1 MIIDFHTHIFPDK
14 LAPRATA
21 QLAALCNE
29 TPSSDGTAA
38 GLLASMKRAGI
49 SLSIA
54 LPVLT
59 RVEQFDTVNEY
70 AAEISHTPGIISF
83 GGIHPDDTQI
93 DAHLDRIA
101 ALGLR
106 GIKLHPDYQH
116 TFIDDEKY
124 IRIISGAVERGLI
137 VSIHSGLD
145 AGYPEITHCT
155 AERAAH
161 MLDLVGDA
169 GRDRI
174 VLAHSGCCRCPDEA
188 IEHLAGREVF
198 FDLGYTLWY
207 DDAQDTSR
215 VIRAHGADRILFAT
229 DCPWNDQA
237 DDVRRLSE
245 LGLAGD
251 ELEAIRWRN
260 AARLLGMDED
270 ELRAHSV

>member
-21 QLAALCNE
+21 HLASLCHE
-29 TPSSDGTAA
+29 SPTTDGTAA
-38 GLLASMKRAGI
+38 GLLASMKRAGV

-59 RVEQFDTVNEY
+59 RVEQFDTVNTY
-70 AAEISHTPGIISF
+70 AAEISQTPGIISF
-83 GGIHPDDTQI
+83 GGIHPDDPSVNE
-93 DAHLDRIA
+93 HLDRIT

-116 TFIDDEKY
+116 TFVDDEKN
-124 IRIISGAVERGLI
+124 IHVIKGAVERGLI
-137 VSIHSGLD
+137 VSIHSGWD
-145 AGYPEITHCT
+145 SGYPEILHCS
-155 AERAAH
+155 AERAAR
-161 MLDLVGDA
+161 MLDIVGDA

-174 VLAHSGCCRCPDEA
+174 VLAHSGCCRYPDEA
-188 IEHLAGREVF
+188 IEHLAGREVY

-207 DDAQDTSR
+207 DEPEQTAR
-215 VIRAHGADRILFAT
+215 VIRAHGADRVLFAT
-229 DCPWNDQA
+229 DCPWNNQA

-245 LGLAGD
+245 LGLSDG
-251 ELEAIRWRN
+251 ELEAIRWKN
-260 AARLLGMDED
+260 AARLLGMSEA